1 MSDNAIFSLIASM
14 AGIQVGIVI
23 SSFLFGILTL
33 QAFFYFPSYPN
44 DRMFL
49 KLLSA
54 LVWFL
59 ELLGMVFAAHLLYAA
74 AISPYRENPLLMFIK
89 APYQMNA
96 IILVSNWSGAF
107 VQVYFVDR
115 VRRFTQSLWVPAI
128 CWVIIGYTVTSVI
141 ALTVIS
147 VREGIMEY
155 TLHWRWLSISGL
167 FTAAAVDIIVSF
179 FLCWSLVQQRK
190 SLFQRSTRLVDK
202 IILMTVTTGV
212 LTSLV
217 ATASAIL
224 LVTMPFSM
232 VYLGVYICLAR
243 IYANS
248 YFASLNARNR
258 LRGEEDV
265 VGSFRFASRS
275 AVVRTGQSKE
285 SSETGSSPRA
295 QATFLGRF
303 KIDLDKSNP
312 GISLA

>member
-1 MSDNAIFSLIASM
+1 M

-49 KLLSA
+49 KLL
-54 LVWFL
+54 
-59 ELLGMVFAAHLLYAA
+59 
-74 AISPYRENPLLMFIK
+74 
-89 APYQMNA
+89 
-96 IILVSNWSGAF
+96 
-107 VQVYFVDR
+107 VYFVDR

-224 LVTMPFSM
+224 VSLFSNLLTHDSPYISVQLVTMPFSM

-248 YFASLNARNR
+248 YFASY
-258 LRGEEDV
+258 
-265 VGSFRFASRS
+265 ASR
-275 AVVRTGQSKE
+275 AVHWC
-285 SSETGSSPRA
+285 GSWH
-295 QATFLGRF
+295 
-303 KIDLDKSNP
+303 
-312 GISLA
+312 

>member
-1 MSDNAIFSLIASM
+1 MSEDAVFSLIASM

-49 KLLSA
+49 KLLASSTH
-54 LVWFL
+54 LLKWPYVFITSVVWFL
-59 ELLGMVFAAHLLYAA
+59 ELFGMVFAGHLLYAA
-74 AISPYRENPLLMFIK
+74 AISPYRENPLLMFTK
-89 APYQMNA
+89 APYQVNA
-96 IILVSNWSGAF
+96 IILVSNWSGAI
-107 VQVYFVDR
+107 VQFYFVDR
-115 VRRFTQSLWVPAI
+115 VRRFTQSLWVPAL
-128 CWVIIGYTVTSVI
+128 CWVIIGYTIASVI
-141 ALTVIS
+141 ALTVVS
-147 VREGIMEY
+147 VRGGILEY

-179 FLCWSLVQQRK
+179 FLCGSLMKQRK
-190 SLFQRSTRLVDK
+190 SPFPRSTRLIDE

-232 VYLGVYICLAR
+232 IYFGVYICLAR

-258 LRGEEDV
+258 LRGSEEDGIM
-265 VGSFRFASRS
+265 GSVRFASRS
-275 AVVRTGQSKE
+275 AAAETERSKE
-285 SSETGSSPRA
+285 ISETGTLPSA
-295 QATFLGRF
+295 
-303 KIDLDKSNP
+303 
-312 GISLA
+312 